1 MTLTAGVDIG
11 SLMAKAVIVDAAN
24 TEVLA
29 SVVQPTGWQPAQAGA
44 EVLAW
49 ALQQASIERPD
60 LDRVVA
66 TGYGRVSLADA
77 DERLTEIS
85 CLARGIHHLLPEVRT
100 AIDIGGQDSKIITL
114 DEAGNAGDFALNDR
128 CAAGT
133 GRFLEVMADALGIEI
148 SDLGKLSLKADHPAR
163 FSSVCT
169 VFAESEVVG
178 LLAAGESRENIAA
191 GLSGVIAHQIGVLLG
206 QVQLQPP
213 VALVGGVAQNRGVC
227 VALEKLLALPMHV
240 PDQPQTVCAL
250 GAALWAME
258 TMQKGQE

>member
-1 MTLTAGVDIG
+1 MTLTAGVDVG
-11 SLMAKAVIVDAAN
+11 SIMAKAVILNVEDSR
-24 TEVLA
+24 VLG
-29 SVVQPTGWQPAQAGA
+29 SVVAPTGWQPARAGR
-44 EVLAW
+44 EVLLG
-49 ALQQASIERPD
+49 ALQQAGLKRADI
-60 LDRVVA
+60 DRVVA
-66 TGYGRVSLADA
+66 TGYGRVSLEEAD
-77 DERLTEIS
+77 DRLTEIS

-133 GRFLEVMADALGIEI
+133 GRFLDVMADVLGIEL

-206 QVQLQPP
+206 QVQLRPP

-227 VALEKLLALPMHV
+227 VELEKLLEMPVHV
-240 PDQPQTVCAL
+240 PDRPQIVCAL
-250 GAALWAME
+250 GASLWAME
-258 TMQKGQE
+258 TMQKGQK